1 MEEVSTIGLDLA
13 KSVFHAVGRDA
24 SGQRVFSRALRRGQV
39 EPFFAALPRCVVAME
54 ACGGAHHWA
63 RRLQALGHEV
73 RLIPPIYVK
82 PFVVRNKNDQRDADG
97 LSQAVRLPDTR
108 TVPIKTAE
116 QQGRASL
123 HRVRDLLVRQRTQAA
138 NQIRGLAAEFGL
150 VARQGAAGLAE
161 LIAAVAAA
169 EDLPAAVQQAVAVQ
183 AAHHAHLDQQIE
195 QLTQEIAQAARACET
210 ARRLMTIPGLG
221 EISADAFT
229 TAAPAATQFRSGRD
243 FAAWLGL
250 TQRGYATGG
259 KPQGAHAPI
268 SKRGDK
274 KLRRLLVLGATAV
287 VARQRRSANP
297 DPWIAAL
304 LKRRPFRVVAVA
316 LAAKTARIIWAL
328 LTRGGTYQRG
338 HKPRLTAA

>member
-1 MEEVSTIGLDLA
+1 
-13 KSVFHAVGRDA
+13 
-24 SGQRVFSRALRRGQV
+24 
-39 EPFFAALPRCVVAME
+39 ME

-63 RRLQALGHEV
+63 RRLQALGHDV

-97 LSQAVRLPDTR
+97 LCQAVRLPDIR

-123 HRVRDLLVRQRTQAA
+123 QRVRDLLVRQRTQAA

-161 LIAAVAAA
+161 LIAAAGAATR
-169 EDLPAAVQQAVAVQ
+169 ELPDAARRAIAAQT
-183 AAHHAHLDQQIE
+183 AHHTELDRQIDA
-195 QLTQEIAQAARACET
+195 LTDEIVQAARACET
-210 ARRLMTIPGLG
+210 ARRLMTIPTLG
-221 EISADAFT
+221 PLCADAFV
-229 TAAPAATQFRSGRD
+229 TAAPAAAQFRSGRD

-250 TQRGYATGG
+250 TQRGFATGG
-259 KPQGAHAPI
+259 KPQADHGPI

-287 VARQRRSANP
+287 VARQRRSPNP
-297 DPWIAAL
+297 DPWIAGL

-328 LTRGGTYQRG
+328 LMRGGTYQKG
-338 HKPRLTAA
+338 HKPHLVAP

>member
-1 MEEVSTIGLDLA
+1 MDEVSTIGLDLA
-13 KSVFHAVGRDA
+13 KSVFHLVGRDA
-24 SGQRVFSRALRRGQV
+24 SGKRVFSRSLRRGQV
-39 EPFFAALPRCVVAME
+39 ERFFASLPPCLVAME

-63 RRLQALGHEV
+63 RRIQALGHEV
-73 RLIPPIYVK
+73 KLIPPIYVK

-97 LSQAVRLPDTR
+97 LSQAVRLPDVR

-150 VARQGAAGLAE
+150 VARPGAAGLAE
-161 LIAAVAAA
+161 LIAAVAEAD
-169 EDLPAAVQQAVAVQ
+169 DLPQAARRALAVQ
-183 AAHHAHLDQQIE
+183 AAHHAELDRQVDA
-195 QLTQEIAQAARACET
+195 LTQEIAQAARACET
-210 ARRLMTIPGLG
+210 ARRLMTIPGIG
-221 EISADAFT
+221 VICADAFT
-229 TAAPAATQFRSGRD
+229 TAAPAAAQFRSGRD

-259 KPQGAHAPI
+259 KPQGDHGAI
-268 SKRGDK
+268 SKCGDK

-287 VARQRRSANP
+287 VARQRRSTNP
-297 DPWIAAL
+297 DPWIDGL
-304 LKRRPFRVVAVA
+304 LKRRPFRVAAVA

-338 HKPRLTAA
+338 HQPQLAAA

>member
-13 KSVFHAVGRDA
+13 KSVFHLVGRDA
-24 SGQRVFSRALRRGQV
+24 SGKRVLSRALRRGQV
-39 EPFFAALPRCVVAME
+39 ERFFASLSPCLVAME

-73 RLIPPIYVK
+73 RLIPPVYVK
-82 PFVVRNKNDQRDADG
+82 PFVVRNKNDMRDADG
-97 LSQAVRLPDTR
+97 LSQAVRLPDIR
-108 TVPIKTAE
+108 TVPVKTAE
-116 QQGRASL
+116 QQGRAGL
-123 HRVRDLLVRQRTQAA
+123 HRVRDLLVRQRTQTA

-150 VARQGAAGLAE
+150 VARQGSAGLAE
-161 LIAAVAAA
+161 LIAASA
-169 EDLPAAVQQAVAVQ
+169 EDDDLPDAIRRAIAVQ
-183 AAHHAHLDQQIE
+183 AVHHAELDRQIDE
-195 QLTQEIAQAARACET
+195 LTKEIAQGARACET
-210 ARRLMTIPGLG
+210 ARRLMTVPTVG

-229 TAAPAATQFRSGRD
+229 TAAPAAAQFRSGRD

-250 TQRGYATGG
+250 TQRGHATGG
-259 KPQGAHAPI
+259 KAQGDHGPI

-287 VARQRRSANP
+287 VARQRRSPNP
-297 DPWIAAL
+297 DPWIAGL

-328 LTRGGTYQRG
+328 LTRGGTYQPR
-338 HKPRLTAA
+338 HQPRLAAA